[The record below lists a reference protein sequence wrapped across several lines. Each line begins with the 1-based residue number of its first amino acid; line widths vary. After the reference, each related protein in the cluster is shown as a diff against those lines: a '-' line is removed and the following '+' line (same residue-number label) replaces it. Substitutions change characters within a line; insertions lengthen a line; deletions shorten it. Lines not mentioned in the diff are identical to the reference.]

1 VLVGLLMTS
10 QLIGEPYSGAVSSL
24 DEFCASKSQWRDRL
38 LQQRRAL
45 DGRSRD
51 VDDQRLHAGLA
62 SWLGEQEVNAVAAYV
77 PVGGEPGGELPAMLR
92 AAGLRV
98 LLPIVVDRA
107 SPLDWAEYTGPDSLR
122 PATYGLLEPAGQRLG
137 ATAIAQVDAVL
148 VPALGVDHQ
157 GVRLGRGAGHYDRS
171 LPLANPGVE
180 RIAVVRDVEFLTE
193 LPGESHD
200 VRMTGVITPGGGVA
214 RLPV

>member
-1 VLVGLLMTS
+1 M
-10 QLIGEPYSGAVSSL
+10 SSL

-45 DGRSRD
+45 DERSREA
-51 VDDQRLHAGLA
+51 DDQRLHTGLR
-62 SWLGEQEVNAVAAYV
+62 SWLGERGVNAIAAYV
-77 PVGGEPGGELPAMLR
+77 PVGGEPGGELPEMLR

-98 LLPIVVDRA
+98 LLPVVVDRS
-107 SPLDWAEYTGPDSLR
+107 SPLEWAEYTGPDSLR

-137 ATAIAQVDAVL
+137 AAAIAQADAVL
-148 VPALGVDHQ
+148 VPALGVDRS

-171 LPLANPGVE
+171 LPLADPGAE
-180 RIAVVRDVEFLTE
+180 RIAVVRDVELVAE
-193 LPGESHD
+193 LPGEPHD